1 MNAHD
6 NILFQTLQSLR
17 QVSKP
22 STSIMNARDNHYF
35 FPPGPRDSRRGQALI
50 ELAIV
55 LPLLIILV
63 MGAVDLSRAFYAF
76 QAVES
81 AATSGC
87 QYACQSQAHAANT
100 AAVTTNAL
108 AQTTNIAS
116 LSPTVSVSVNS
127 NVVDVTV
134 SAIFTTVMT
143 WPGVPKQVPLN
154 RTVEMRILK

>member
-1 MNAHD
+1 MNAHG
-6 NILFQTLQSLR
+6 N
-17 QVSKP
+17 P
-22 STSIMNARDNHYF
+22 CF
-35 FPPGPRDSRRGQALI
+35 FPPRSRDHGRGQALI

-63 MGAVDLSRAFYAF
+63 LGAVDLSRAFYAF

-81 AATSGC
+81 AAHSGC
-87 QYACQSQAHAANT
+87 QYACKSQAHAANT
-100 AAVTTNAL
+100 EGVRTNAL

-116 LSPTVSVSVNS
+116 LSPTVTVSVNS
-127 NVVDVTV
+127 NIVHVTV
-134 SAIFTTVMT
+134 SATFTTVMT